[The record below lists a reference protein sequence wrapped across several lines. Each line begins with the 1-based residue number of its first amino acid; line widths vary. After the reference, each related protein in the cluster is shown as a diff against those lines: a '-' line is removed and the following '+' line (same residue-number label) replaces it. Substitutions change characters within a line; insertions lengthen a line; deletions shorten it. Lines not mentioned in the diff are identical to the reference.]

1 MLPVNEP
8 RAEPDKIGGAGEL
21 EATLRE
27 VVERL
32 APLERTPCSP
42 GEREAAEWL
51 AERFRRIPGV
61 EVALEDEPSWGI
73 FPPTSTALGLLGM
86 AAAGLVLAGRR
97 ASGALVAALSYAG
110 IVDEATFWTCDFVL
124 ADGASARMVWLPSGS
139 ATYAVP
145 AKFRTALTFDGL
157 SRPAGKTILVDT
169 EPVLLHS

>member
-8 RAEPDKIGGAGEL
+8 RAQPGTIGRAGEL

-61 EVALEDEPSWGI
+61 EVALEDEPSWGT
-73 FPPTSTALGLLGM
+73 FPPTGTALGLLGM
-86 AAAGLVLAGRR
+86 AGAALVLAGRR
-97 ASGALVAALSYAG
+97 ASGALLAALSYAG
-110 IVDEATFWTCDFVL
+110 IVDEAQNGPRIVRRLIRRRRTTVNVVSRL
-124 ADGASARMVWLPSGS
+124 GGGGAP
-139 ATYAVP
+139 P
-145 AKFRTALTFDGL
+145 
-157 SRPAGKTILVDT
+157 GKRS
-169 EPVLLHS
+169 P